1 MMRFADLHIHTHFS
15 DGTYSPE
22 RLVEEAIG
30 ADLSCIAITDHDN
43 ISGIAPAI
51 RAAGDRLE
59 VLSGIEMT
67 AERDGVEIHILGY
80 LIDDTHKPFLA
91 MLKKMQEVR
100 VRRIHEMCR
109 KLERL
114 HMPVDP
120 QEIFDLAEPGSVGR
134 LHVARVLVNK
144 GYVATTGEAF
154 VRFIGDKGPAYVAKF
169 KMTPKEAI
177 QWIRRVGGI
186 PVLAHPYLLPS
197 SIVIEDFVKDGIM
210 GIEAYYSEHTES
222 QKNDF
227 EKIADKFGLLVTG
240 GSDCHGE
247 AKNEAKIGRVHLPY
261 VYVEKLKE
269 AQCRLKP

>member
-1 MMRFADLHIHTHFS
+1 MKFADLHVHTHFS

-22 RLVEEAIG
+22 RLVEEAVA

-43 ISGIAPAI
+43 ISGIAPAV
-51 RAAGDRLE
+51 RAAGGRLE

-67 AERDGVEIHILGY
+67 AERDGIEIHILGY
-80 LIDDTHKPFLA
+80 LIDGTHQAFLA
-91 MLKKMQEVR
+91 MLRKMQEVR
-100 VRRIHEMCR
+100 VRRIREMCR
-109 KLERL
+109 KLDHL

-154 VRFIGDKGPAYVAKF
+154 ARFIGDKGPAYVAKF
-169 KMTPKEAI
+169 KMTPREAI
-177 QWIRRVGGI
+177 EWIRRVGGV

-197 SIVIEDFVKDGIM
+197 GIAIENFVKEGIM
-210 GIEAYYSEHTES
+210 GIEAYYSEHSES
-222 QKNDF
+222 QRNEY
-227 EKIADKFGLLVTG
+227 EKMAEKFGLLVTG